1 MAAATSKMK
10 RFVKYFRFQR
20 KAQRKKIEEYRI
32 QVGKQK
38 CITTF
43 KYGEVYRIYVATR
56 SKIN

>member
-43 KYGEVYRIYVATR
+43 KYGGVYRFMLQHAA
-56 SKIN
+56 K